1 MKKQYRTVNINFEI
15 IFISLLGL
23 SWVIQIFYYLWFML
37 KVAFVKPSVT
47 SSHKPALSVII
58 CAKNEARNLKQFLP
72 LILKQD
78 YPEFEVV
85 VVNDASSDDSDM
97 ILAELKKDYKNL
109 YYTTIPENKQFY
121 QGKKLALT
129 LGVKAAKNEHLVFT
143 DADCYPESDQWLKEL
158 SSEFTDS
165 KEIVIGYGRFEKKKS
180 LFNLFLRYETFF
192 NTAQYMGFAL
202 RKKPFMAVGRNLAY
216 KKSLFQKSN
225 VFRQYLN
232 IASGDDDLFIKEC
245 ATESNT
251 SVAIS
256 RYSQTI
262 SVPPADFGEWITR
275 KSRHLTT
282 SKHYKFK
289 IKWWL
294 TLEPLSRQI
303 FWVLGICS
311 LFFHI
316 FVPVSLGLILSRI
329 IVQYI
334 VLAKAGKALS
344 EEKLFISSLLFDA
357 VIPLIIGSVWLQN
370 IFSANKK
377 KWK

>member
-1 MKKQYRTVNINFEI
+1 MKIEFEI
-15 IFISLLGL
+15 VFIGILGL
-23 SWVIQIFYYLWFML
+23 SWAIQVFYYLWFML
-37 KVAFVKPSVT
+37 KVSRLKPSAT
-47 SSHKPALSVII
+47 NHTTPNLSVII
-58 CAKNEARNLKQFLP
+58 CAKNEAINLKKHLP
-72 LILKQD
+72 IILNQD
-78 YPEFEVV
+78 YPNFEVV
-85 VVNDASSDDSDM
+85 VVNDASSDESDM
-97 ILAELKKDYKNL
+97 ILAELKKSHNNL

-143 DADCYPESDQWLKEL
+143 DADCYPESDQWLKEI
-158 SSEFTDS
+158 SKAFDDS

-192 NTAQYMGFAL
+192 NTVQYMGFAL

-216 KKSLFQKSN
+216 RKSLFQKSN
-225 VFRQYLN
+225 VFQQYLN

-245 ATESNT
+245 ATPTNT
-251 SVAIS
+251 TVITNLS
-256 RYSQTI
+256 SQTTSI
-262 SVPPADFGEWITR
+262 PPVNFSEWLTR
-275 KSRHLTT
+275 KARHLTT
-282 SKHYKFK
+282 SKHYKFS
-289 IKWWL
+289 IKWLL

-303 FWVLGICS
+303 FWTLGICS

-316 FVPVSLGLILSRI
+316 FVPISLGLILSRI

-344 EEKLFISSLLFDA
+344 EKNLYIWSILFDV
-357 VIPLIIGSVWLQN
+357 VIPFIIGSVWLQN
-370 IFSANKK
+370 MFSANKK